1 MALTNKTII
10 ITGASSGIGAVAARL
25 FASEGANVVLAAR
38 RTEELRSVAEDIAQ
52 SGGRVVWRSGDV
64 LDESYLAMLTVLALQ
79 NFGSLHGAVA
89 RRLLRRGE
97 PDIGGSPPRCSRD
110 LPADHAIP
118 PRCLAAG
125 ASELSPF

>member
-10 ITGASSGIGAVAARL
+10 ITGASSGIGAAAARL

-64 LDESYLAMLTVLALQ
+64 LDESYLAMLTELALQ

-89 RRLLRRGE
+89 S
-97 PDIGGSPPRCSRD
+97 DY
-110 LPADHAIP
+110 
-118 PRCLAAG
+118 
-125 ASELSPF
+125 